1 MKNEA
6 IKKTLPVPK
15 TGKQKNIQESMRQQP
30 VKSSNLYNKQN
41 FIIKNSTK
49 LLQAK
54 IFSSKSL
61 RILKAR

>member
-1 MKNEA
+1 MKNED
-6 IKKTLPVPK
+6 IKEICPVPK
-15 TGKQKNIQESMRQQP
+15 SGKQKNIQESMRQQP